1 MGDAIHYIIHTLGA
15 AFSAY
20 LISRIKKRKVP
31 LFSITVKLNFNN
43 MKNFLLQYGTLIT
56 GLAGTVITLLI
67 GLQVIP
73 TAAGV
78 TIMAAVT
85 SVGHLLGSI
94 SDVSTPV
101 STVKPN
107 NP

>member
-1 MGDAIHYIIHTLGA
+1 
-15 AFSAY
+15 
-20 LISRIKKRKVP
+20 
-31 LFSITVKLNFNN
+31 

-67 GLQVIP
+67 GLGYIP

-85 SVGHLLGSI
+85 SAGHLLGSI

-101 STVKPN
+101 STVKSN